1 MRLIGE
7 IVGKYAGPCIIIGG
21 GPSVPGDLASLP
33 DNFDP
38 AVISANAHGF
48 KQRRFPV
55 LFSVCNDPMHDYQ
68 RKPMDRVIREAG
80 GNLIISPCHFADYRI
95 PGWKVHANTG
105 LTAIAVAVALGF
117 APVIVTGIDC
127 FGTKAVQG
135 DKRPRKNQ
143 EATYFWDRKG
153 ESNSN
158 RKTPDNFHRQIT
170 KIKQLVQDAQ
180 VRPMSGPLLDFWP
193 AYDAAE
199 PASHVLP
206 PYALQW
212 RKERCVI
219 VETLKSKVTWHYMQ
233 VPRGTRIATTEEE
246 SARYLRDGRV
256 RVVE

>member
-1 MRLIGE
+1 
-7 IVGKYAGPCIIIGG
+7 
-21 GPSVPGDLASLP
+21 
-33 DNFDP
+33 
-38 AVISANAHGF
+38 
-48 KQRRFPV
+48 
-55 LFSVCNDPMHDYQ
+55 MHEYQ
-68 RKPMDRVIREAG
+68 RKSMDRVIRDAG

-158 RKTPDNFHRQIT
+158 RKTPDNFYRQIMN
-170 KIKQLVQDAQ
+170 IKNRVADAQ

-193 AYDAAE
+193 ACYPE
-199 PASHVLP
+199 ETSVSVLP
-206 PYALQW
+206 LYAQRW
-212 RKERCVI
+212 REAKRII
-219 VETLKSKVTWHYMQ
+219 VETAKKNVTWHYMQ
-233 VPRGTRIATTEEE
+233 VPRGTRIATTAEE
-246 SARYLRDGRV
+246 AAPYLGNGRV
-256 RVVE
+256 RIVEA